1 MRTAAVMVPEG
12 WLDQDGI
19 VGGIAGEMEA
29 GGLGLS
35 FDKINVKWLIA
46 P

>member
-1 MRTAAVMVPEG
+1 MEVE
-12 WLDQDGI
+12 
-19 VGGIAGEMEA
+19 GIAGEMEA

>member
-19 VGGIAGEMEA
+19 FGGMMIEMRVGGISDEMAA
-29 GGLGLS
+29 GG
-35 FDKINVKWLIA
+35 
-46 P
+46 